1 MILILKRQINLLLF
15 LQESPQFWKGMDNLS
30 GPNYHGIFDLT
41 MTYRHDS
48 EVQIS
53 YGNLIN
59 RTTHEKIQ
67 PNSFRDNYDKN
78 QFIDITEFGLT
89 KLTKRTNDIAW
100 LVSHC
105 DTMSKREDYVKEMQ
119 KYKILEIDVFGKC
132 GNNTSEIPERNTNR
146 WATLTAYTKLASS
159 YKFYLSFENSRCYD
173 YITEKF
179 FLALKVGM
187 IPVVLGGL
195 SKHDYE
201 KIAPPH
207 SFLHIDDFLS
217 PEDLMKRMHVIAN
230 NEQIYNSYF
239 WWRTHYSVVIND
251 PCCSNQTYIDPGCQ
265 LCSILNTDDFIQ
277 KNDYTNFT
285 TFWNKC
291 RH

>member
-1 MILILKRQINLLLF
+1 
-15 LQESPQFWKGMDNLS
+15 
-30 GPNYHGIFDLT
+30 
-41 MTYRHDS
+41 
-48 EVQIS
+48 
-53 YGNLIN
+53 
-59 RTTHEKIQ
+59 
-67 PNSFRDNYDKN
+67 
-78 QFIDITEFGLT
+78 
-89 KLTKRTNDIAW
+89 
-100 LVSHC
+100 
-105 DTMSKREDYVKEMQ
+105 
-119 KYKILEIDVFGKC
+119 
-132 GNNTSEIPERNTNR
+132 
-146 WATLTAYTKLASS
+146 
-159 YKFYLSFENSRCYD
+159 
-173 YITEKF
+173 
-179 FLALKVGM
+179 M

-217 PEDLMKRMHVIAN
+217 PEDLMKRMYVIAN